1 MTRES
6 LIKRTLTTLE
16 KLPQEKVSEVA
27 DYVEFIFK
35 KYEEEILQKGIEKI
49 VSESK
54 TFSYLKD
61 EEDLYT
67 VNELKEKYK

>member
-1 MTRES
+1 MTRET
-6 LIKRTLTTLE
+6 LINRTLSTIY
-16 KLPQEKVSEVA
+16 KLPQDKLSEIA
-27 DYVEFIFK
+27 DYAEFIFK
-35 KYEEEILQKGIEKI
+35 KYEDEILQKGIEKI

-67 VNELKEKYK
+67 VNDLKEKYK